1 MSFSPPQSTVSTPR
15 CERWRN
21 VEPATQTLL
30 THCWWSFTHLV
41 FACFCTG
48 MQLWITRSMRWGDR
62 QKPPKVKT
70 QQTPCFSKQLCLF
83 SLLLYPS
90 KGWRTGLS
98 WCQLTGRRQLSPLPH
113 PLWAILDT
121 GSYLTKLLPASVLF
135 SFFLHKSDFKCL
147 AFHAGCRSALHSQTG
162 PHRAKPNATPCRAWS
177 CEQGPGRGPQR
188 AAPPTHTASH
198 HSLQINSRK
207 DIRGHQEQAA
217 QSLSKKRLC
226 SGGV

>member
-1 MSFSPPQSTVSTPR
+1 MRKRENNFVCHSVMSFSPPQSTVSTPR

-70 QQTPCFSKQLCLF
+70 QETSCFSKQLCLF
-83 SLLLYPS
+83 FLLLYPS

-121 GSYLTKLLPASVLF
+121 GAYLTKLLPASVLF
-135 SFFLHKSDFKCL
+135 FFFS
-147 AFHAGCRSALHSQTG
+147 SQVWLQMSG
-162 PHRAKPNATPCRAWS
+162 IPCW
-177 CEQGPGRGPQR
+177 
-188 AAPPTHTASH
+188 
-198 HSLQINSRK
+198 LQISSPLP
-207 DIRGHQEQAA
+207 DGAPQGQAKCHA
-217 QSLSKKRLC
+217 M
-226 SGGV
+226 